1 MHQQRLAG
9 RKRRSGS
16 ERLQGGLINHKNGRS
31 AKENNTP
38 TCRER
43 ENYVVCVA
51 AWLIR

>member
-31 AKENNTP
+31 GQGKQHANLP
-38 TCRER
+38 G
-43 ENYVVCVA
+43 A
-51 AWLIR
+51 